1 MPTSGS
7 GSGYTVQTVP
17 TPPPPAPDPVVAARK
32 AVSSQ
37 QETPKKED

>member
-7 GSGYTVQTVP
+7 GSGYTVKTVP
-17 TPPPPAPDPVVAARK
+17 TPPPAPDPVVAARK